1 MWGGCFSAIDCL
13 MIWIRQ
19 KDDSFNAVISG
30 FVTGGVLAIRGGAN
44 LAFKNALIGGGI
56 LFLIE
61 GVSVIMQAVMI
72 RRQHM
77 MMEQMQK
84 MEIEKMKQAQTKNRN
99 PWATDFDEGEA
110 TGAGSAQSFNF

>member
-1 MWGGCFSAIDCL
+1 MWGVCFSSIDCL
-13 MIWIRQ
+13 MIYLRQ
-19 KDDSFNAVISG
+19 KDDPFNAVISG

-44 LAFKNALIGGGI
+44 LAFKNAMIGGGI

-61 GVSVIMQAVMI
+61 GVSIIMQAVMM

-84 MEIEKMKQAQTKNRN
+84 MEIERMKLAKAQGKN
-99 PWATDFDEGEA
+99 PWEIEFDEREA
-110 TGAGSAQSFNF
+110 TGAPSSQSYSF

>member
-13 MIWIRQ
+13 MIYLRQ
-19 KDDSFNAVISG
+19 KDDPFNAVISG

-84 MEIEKMKQAQTKNRN
+84 MELERMKQAQAKSRN
-99 PWATDFDEGEA
+99 PWETNFDESEA

>member
-1 MWGGCFSAIDCL
+1 MWGVCFSSIDCL
-13 MIWIRQ
+13 MIWLRQ
-19 KDDSFNAVISG
+19 RDDPFNSMVSG

-44 LAFKNALIGGGI
+44 LAFKNAMIGGGI

-61 GVSVIMQAVMI
+61 GVSIIMQAVMT

-84 MEIEKMKQAQTKNRN
+84 MEIETK
-99 PWATDFDEGEA
+99 
-110 TGAGSAQSFNF
+110 